1 MGKSMGMLIQ
11 NSNANYAQFV
21 AYQQNQTRQQQP
33 LPGPARALNGSMVT
47 RIMGPSAR
55 CGGCGK

>member
-1 MGKSMGMLIQ
+1 MGKTMGLLIQ
-11 NSNANYAQFV
+11 NSNVNYGQLL
-21 AYQQNQTRQQQP
+21 AYQQNQNRQQQT
-33 LPGPARALNGSMVT
+33 LHGPARALNGSMVA

>member
-1 MGKSMGMLIQ
+1 MGLLIQ
-11 NSNANYAQFV
+11 NSNANYGQFL
-21 AYQQNQTRQQQP
+21 AYQQTQNRQQQT
-33 LPGPARALNGSMVT
+33 LPGPARALNGSMVA